1 MMGDTTSNRSK
12 RIVVIAIAVLFV
24 CMFMIT
30 GIVSMLS
37 GFSLISIVVVA
48 VCLIF
53 SAMIVYYA
61 VECIKEIDEGVD
73 DDVDNY

>member
-48 VCLIF
+48 VCLRF

-61 VECIKEIDEGVD
+61 VERIKEIDEGVD

>member
-30 GIVSMLS
+30 GIVS
-37 GFSLISIVVVA
+37 
-48 VCLIF
+48 
-53 SAMIVYYA
+53 
-61 VECIKEIDEGVD
+61 
-73 DDVDNY
+73 

>member
-37 GFSLISIVVVA
+37 GFSLISIVVAA

-53 SAMIVYYA
+53 SVMIIYYA
-61 VECIKEIDEGVD
+61 VERIKEIDEGID